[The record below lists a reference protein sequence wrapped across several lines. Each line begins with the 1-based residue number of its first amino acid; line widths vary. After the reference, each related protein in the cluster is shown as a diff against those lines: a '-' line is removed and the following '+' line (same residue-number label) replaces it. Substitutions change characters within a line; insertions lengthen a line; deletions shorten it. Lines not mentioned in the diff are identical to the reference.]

1 MSTMTQPRIS
11 IDAPAPRPPAF
22 GLTGSPAAATEVD
35 DARWEAGAYIETYPE
50 SKPSAHDPCST
61 GSDREKDLP
70 DEYVQ
75 PNPFPAFTA
84 YLGQI
89 CTAYSIGN
97 YDTWRARAEVA
108 LEARTSWALERQ
120 LAWAFYGVT
129 SDDPGPQPFLADAD
143 ADLPAGASAVPAAN
157 ALAWAE
163 AYGAELGQ
171 EFVIHLPPPVV
182 SFLGMDYFRVVG
194 SSLYTA
200 AGTPVIVGPGYY
212 GNTDDNL
219 DPQASGAGEAAAGQS
234 WIFAS
239 SKVLYRRGEMYALP
253 ETIGEAT
260 DRDDNTVIYRA
271 ERDLWVAFDGLRHA
285 AILADW
291 TP

>member
-22 GLTGSPAAATEVD
+22 GLTGSPAAATPVD
-35 DARWEAGAYIETYPE
+35 EARWEAGAYIETYP
-50 SKPSAHDPCST
+50 STMPAGHDPCST

-70 DEYVQ
+70 DPYDQ
-75 PNPFPAFTA
+75 PNPTPAFTA
-84 YLGQI
+84 YLGEI
-89 CTAYSIGN
+89 CTSYSIG
-97 YDTWRARAEVA
+97 DFTTWKRRAEVA

-120 LAWAFYGVT
+120 LAWAFYGKT
-129 SDDPGPQPFLADAD
+129 TDLPGEQPFLSDAD
-143 ADLPAGASAVPAAN
+143 ADLPAGAAAVAAAN

-163 AYGAELGQ
+163 AYGSEQGQ

-182 SFLGMDYFRVVG
+182 TFLGADHFRVEG
-194 SSLYTA
+194 GTLRTA

-219 DPQASGAGEAAAGQS
+219 DPETSGAAEAAAGQS
-234 WIFAS
+234 WIFVS
-239 SKVLYRRGEMYALP
+239 SKVLYRLGELYADPSTLAEAMDR
-253 ETIGEAT
+253 ET
-260 DRDDNTVIYRA
+260 NTVIYRA